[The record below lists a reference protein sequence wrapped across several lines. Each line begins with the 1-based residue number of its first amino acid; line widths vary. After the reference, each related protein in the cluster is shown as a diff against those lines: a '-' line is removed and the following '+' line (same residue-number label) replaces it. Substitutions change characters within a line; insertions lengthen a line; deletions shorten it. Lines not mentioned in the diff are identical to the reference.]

1 MDYGL
6 ADGKDVARVAKTLGC
21 TRTVGLEA
29 YYAGLDGGC
38 HAREAAAG
46 QRTRNMMICEGKK
59 AQAEQPNIIRSL
71 LRKRPQN

>member
-1 MDYGL
+1 M
-6 ADGKDVARVAKTLGC
+6 
-21 TRTVGLEA
+21 
-29 YYAGLDGGC
+29 

-71 LRKRPQN
+71 LRKRPQNYPVRKFFSVLFLLNVN